1 MGNDINYTSNS
12 EKAEKNKKEYEER
25 SKKLTDKD
33 LEEMNNSPWF
43 DSDEMATAYKYR
55 YQPYKEYKH
64 YEKIDESFKE
74 VKAKFDQINLRDF
87 QKDDGTYNIYKLERP
102 LKGKDSKI
110 GNILN
115 KTVNKL
121 HHEGV
126 AIGNGKNY
134 IVFDYGKKGGNLDFA
149 FKITKDLNEWKEI
162 KLVGESSKNE
172 KELLEIFFGKE
183 SEHKYSDGRDYKF
196 ITHNCQDYAKEH
208 IKKLQN

>member
-1 MGNDINYTSNS
+1 
-12 EKAEKNKKEYEER
+12 
-25 SKKLTDKD
+25 
-33 LEEMNNSPWF
+33 MNNSPWF
-43 DSDEMATAYKYR
+43 DSDEMATAYLYR
-55 YQPYKEYKH
+55 MNPYKEYKH
-64 YEKIDESFKE
+64 YEKIDEAFKE

-126 AIGNGKNY
+126 AIGNGNNF

-172 KELLEIFFGKE
+172 KELLEIFFGIE
-183 SEHKYSDGRDYKF
+183 TEHKYSDGRNYKF